1 MSDDERGAQ
10 TEFQAKG
17 ASGVVDSQNET
28 SVAPDY
34 LPELPPSARNLR
46 RLEDW
51 DGGSVPLSDEAAVEA
66 LIAEAQRLGLEVSK
80 PQKGKRRGKFTRTA
94 GKEERYRVT
103 AYLDRPT
110 REALHMAEFHCRM
123 SATGMLEE
131 ATVEYLE
138 RRGFKVR

>member
-1 MSDDERGAQ
+1 MSDDERGVQ
-10 TEFQAKG
+10 TGPQANRV
-17 ASGVVDSQNET
+17 SGVVDSQDET
-28 SVAPDY
+28 SVAPDS
-34 LPELPPSARNLR
+34 LSELPPSARNLR
-46 RLEDW
+46 RLENW
-51 DGGSVPLSDEAAVEA
+51 DGGSVPPGDEASVEA
-66 LIAEAQRLGLEVSK
+66 LIAEAQRLGLEVRN
-80 PQKGKRRGKFTRTA
+80 PQKGNRRGKFTRVS

-123 SATGMLEE
+123 TATGMLEE

>member
-1 MSDDERGAQ
+1 MSDDGRGAQ
-10 TEFQAKG
+10 TEFQANR

-28 SVAPDY
+28 SVAPDT
-34 LPELPPSARNLR
+34 LSELPPSARNLR

-51 DGGSVPLSDEAAVEA
+51 DGESLPPSDDAAVEA

-123 SATGMLEE
+123 TATGMLEE

>member
-1 MSDDERGAQ
+1 MSDDEMGAQ
-10 TEFQAKG
+10 TEPQANH
-17 ASGVVDSQNET
+17 ASDVVYPQNET
-28 SVAPDY
+28 PIVPDH
-34 LPELPPSARNLR
+34 PSELPPSARNLR

-51 DGGSVPLSDEAAVEA
+51 DGGSVSPSDEAAVEA

-80 PQKGKRRGKFTRTA
+80 PQRGKRRGKFTRTA

-110 REALHMAEFHCRM
+110 REALHVAEFHCRM
-123 SATGMLEE
+123 TATGMLEE

>member
-1 MSDDERGAQ
+1 MRHTHRQYCAVFRHFLAPS
-10 TEFQAKG
+10 K
-17 ASGVVDSQNET
+17 AS
-28 SVAPDY
+28 
-34 LPELPPSARNLR
+34 
-46 RLEDW
+46 
-51 DGGSVPLSDEAAVEA
+51 
-66 LIAEAQRLGLEVSK
+66 QRLGLEVRK
-80 PQKGKRRGKFTRTA
+80 PQKGNRRGKFTRVS

-123 SATGMLEE
+123 TATGMLEQ

>member
-1 MSDDERGAQ
+1 MSDDGRGAQ
-10 TEFQAKG
+10 TEFQANR

-28 SVAPDY
+28 SVAPDC
-34 LPELPPSARNLR
+34 LSELPPSARNLR

-51 DGGSVPLSDEAAVEA
+51 DGESLPPSDDAAVEA

-80 PQKGKRRGKFTRTA
+80 PQKEKRRGKFTRTA

-123 SATGMLEE
+123 TATGMLEE